1 MRTFLLS
8 SSAILSLTA
17 GAAWAEDAAVVAG
30 PTDVAPVTVIAT
42 RNEART
48 DEIPVTVSVITAEDI
63 EENLYTDIKDLVR
76 FEPGVSVPT
85 SPQRFTAASARS
97 DSCKVVS

>member
-8 SSAILSLTA
+8 STVLLTLASAP
-17 GAAWAEDAAVVAG
+17 AWAETEADAA
-30 PTDVAPVTVIAT
+30 PSEVAPVTVIAT

-48 DEIPVTVSVITAEDI
+48 DEIPVTVSVITADEI
-63 EENLYTDIKDLVR
+63 EVNLYTDIKDLVR

-85 SPQRFTAASARS
+85 SPQRFTAALSGAGR
-97 DSCKVVS
+97 DGN